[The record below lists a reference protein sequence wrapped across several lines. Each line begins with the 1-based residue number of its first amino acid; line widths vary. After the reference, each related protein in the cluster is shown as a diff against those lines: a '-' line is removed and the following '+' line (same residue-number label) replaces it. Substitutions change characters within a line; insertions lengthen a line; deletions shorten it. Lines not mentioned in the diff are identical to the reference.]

1 MSGPQ
6 YGNEHFLWPNC
17 KLGCTHSAR
26 RAFSNCSSLYRLV
39 LHHFHSHL
47 GKRTNSKID
56 TVLTNQQVI
65 VELIVQ
71 FVARNKPCT
80 ITGRTDECPSL
91 SNAVVLIVGG
101 IPVAMPTV

>member
-1 MSGPQ
+1 MNTFFGRTASLVAHTVRAG
-6 YGNEHFLWPNC
+6 HFQ
-17 KLGCTHSAR
+17 T
-26 RAFSNCSSLYRLV
+26 V
-39 LHHFHSHL
+39 LRSIGWFCIIFILIWVSD
-47 GKRTNSKID
+47 TNSKID